1 MIKINSEFEELYG
14 RQFDC
19 IYRYVLAITG
29 RPALAEEITQEAFTR
44 LLNNGFANKRI
55 ERSEAWLM
63 RVARNLAMESFRDQA
78 RARLQPDRENP
89 MNPEQLFFTN
99 EIQQRVLSA
108 VRTLPEAQRDCL
120 SLREYGGLSYEEIA
134 DVMGTSIDQVKVQL
148 FRARRN
154 LNKHLEDLI

>member
-1 MIKINSEFEELYG
+1 MLMNNSDFEELYSK
-14 RQFDC
+14 QFDC
-19 IYRYVLAITG
+19 VYRYALALTG
-29 RPALAEEITQEAFTR
+29 RHSLAEEITQEAFTR
-44 LLNNGFANKRI
+44 LLNNGSYIKRI
-55 ERSEAWLM
+55 ERPAAWLM

-78 RARLQPDRENP
+78 RDRLRPEGMIP

-108 VRTLPEAQRDCL
+108 VRLLSETQRDFL

-154 LNKHLEDLI
+154 LSKHLEDLT